1 VPASAGR
8 ISRLN
13 RPFQELSDG
22 DRILNF
28 KSKPNSVSV
37 TQFLDHVGH
46 FVPDL
51 DEAGSAL
58 EKLGFTL
65 TPFSLHLHRSQPDS
79 QPTTAGSGNRC
90 AMLRR
95 GYLEFLT
102 PIGDTNI
109 AGELRH
115 AIQRY
120 TGAHLIAFGTADPQ
134 RDHARLVRM
143 GLAPL
148 DPIALQ
154 REIATPAG
162 KATARFTVV
171 RVPAG
176 NMPEGRIQFCQH
188 HTPELLWQ
196 KRWLAHA
203 NRAASLQGVILCV
216 TNPREAAERY
226 ACFTGSD
233 PQRNGML
240 FADPAS
246 FQRRFNKKPP
256 ALPWIAG
263 YILESD
269 DIDDTADYFRNSRVD
284 VRELGSKRLLVELP
298 NSVGGMLIFEPKNA
312 SPLGL

>member
-1 VPASAGR
+1 VPACASR
-8 ISRLN
+8 ISQLN
-13 RPFQELSDG
+13 RPLKELSDG

-46 FVPDL
+46 FVPDI
-51 DEAGSAL
+51 DEAGRAL
-58 EKLGFTL
+58 ENLGFTL
-65 TPFSLHLHRSQPDS
+65 TPFSLHLHRSHPDS
-79 QPTTAGSGNRC
+79 EPTTGSGNRC
-90 AMLRR
+90 VMFRR

-102 PIGDTNI
+102 PVGDSI
-109 AGELRH
+109 MAGELRH
-115 AIQRY
+115 AIQGY

-154 REIATPAG
+154 REITTPTG
-162 KATARFTVV
+162 NATARFTVV
-171 RVPAG
+171 RVPSG

-196 KRWLAHA
+196 TRWLAHA

-216 TNPREAAERY
+216 ANPREAAERY
-226 ACFTGSD
+226 ARFTGSD
-233 PQRNGML
+233 PQMNGML

-246 FQRRFNKKPP
+246 FERRLNKKPP
-256 ALPWIAG
+256 ASPWIAG
-263 YILESD
+263 CILESD

-284 VRELGSKRLLVELP
+284 VREIGSGRLLVELP
-298 NSVGGMLIFEPKNA
+298 NSVGGILIFGPKNA
-312 SPLGL
+312 RPLAL